1 MKKKVKII
9 LGLAVAVI
17 CAAAG
22 VWSALRPIPVKTE
35 LLAVGT
41 LAEQFTVQGA
51 LVPAESRILN
61 AGTSGAVSEVS
72 FRAGMSVAAG
82 EVVVAITAEGQTDA
96 ELQLAQLRQQLS
108 AARQSYDAQYGAKG
122 SAAAD
127 LALAENEQAI
137 AEWNYDAAVQMNEA
151 IPGTYTET
159 DMNQLRSRVTAA
171 EKNLTLAQNA
181 NSDATRAF
189 YQEQIASWDGQIA
202 ALEKGMGI
210 EPVTAPF
217 SGVLWETYVE
227 EGAYVSKYQPVAKL
241 YQPEDMKVEVLVLA
255 EDAMRMRLGDS
266 VGCALADGTAFDASV
281 QYISTVAAE
290 TVSAVGVKESR
301 SLVEL
306 RPVSLPA
313 GVGAGYQ
320 VDARFVAEAAANVI
334 SAPASSIVPLPE
346 GGDGVYLIRGGNAEL
361 AEVVTGRQ
369 SGGRVEL
376 VSGAA
381 AGDRIVL
388 DPFDS
393 AVKDGSRVVWE

>member
-1 MKKKVKII
+1 M
-9 LGLAVAVI
+9 
-17 CAAAG
+17 
-22 VWSALRPIPVKTE
+22 
-35 LLAVGT
+35 
-41 LAEQFTVQGA
+41 
-51 LVPAESRILN
+51 
-61 AGTSGAVSEVS
+61 
-72 FRAGMSVAAG
+72 
-82 EVVVAITAEGQTDA
+82 
-96 ELQLAQLRQQLS
+96 ELQLAQLRQQLA
-108 AARQSYDAQYGAKG
+108 AARQSYASQYGDRG

-127 LALAENEQAI
+127 LALAENERNTA
-137 AEWNYDAAVQMNEA
+137 AWDYDTAVQINEA
-151 IPGTYTET
+151 IPNTYAEP
-159 DMNQLRSRVTAA
+159 DLNQLQLRLAAA
-171 EKNLTLAQNA
+171 EKNLALAQNA
-181 NSDATRAF
+181 NSGATKAF
-189 YQEQIASWDGQIA
+189 YQEQIASWESQIA
-202 ALEKGMGI
+202 AMEEAMGI

-217 SGVLWETYVE
+217 DGVLWELYVE

-241 YQPEDMKVEVLVLA
+241 YQPEDMKVEVLVLT
-255 EDAMRMRLGDS
+255 EDAMRMRPGDS
-266 VGCALADGTAFDASV
+266 VSCALADGTAFDASV

-320 VDARFVAEAAANVI
+320 VDARFVAEAAENVI

-361 AEVVTGRQ
+361 AEVTTGRQ

-393 AVKDGSRVVWE
+393 AVKDGSRITWDPE